1 LLIHQNKNKMAT
13 AAQTID
19 TRIMN
24 RLKDLNTGEKKAVLS
39 LVDNLIKLHDDE
51 WSEEEKEELDELKKL
66 HKTGKLKSYTVA
78 EVRKRAL
85 KAIKK

>member
-1 LLIHQNKNKMAT
+1 MAT

-19 TRIMN
+19 TRIMS

>member
-1 LLIHQNKNKMAT
+1 MTTT
-13 AAQTID
+13 AID

-24 RLKDLNTGEKKAVLS
+24 RLKELNTGEKKAVLS
-39 LVDNLIKLHDDE
+39 LVDNLVKAHDYQ
-51 WSEEEKEELDELKKL
+51 WSEEEKEELEELKRQ

-78 EVRKRAL
+78 EVRKHAL